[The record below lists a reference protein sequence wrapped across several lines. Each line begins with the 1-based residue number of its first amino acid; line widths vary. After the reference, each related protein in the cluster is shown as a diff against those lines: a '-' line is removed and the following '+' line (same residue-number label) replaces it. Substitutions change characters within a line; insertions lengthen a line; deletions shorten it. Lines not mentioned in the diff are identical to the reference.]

1 MPAQRC
7 TGTWPLLE
15 GEGGTR
21 AESREGRVHCSGRLG
36 AARLG
41 QDCAESFWSCRVSGA
56 AVV

>member
-41 QDCAESFWSCRVSGA
+41 QDCAESF
-56 AVV
+56 